1 MLLRLSLVASLVA
14 CAAALHEHGATP
26 LREGDGCVAPGTC
39 VAPAGAK
46 YSRVIVGPKPGQQW
60 NENGGFC
67 GAWSVQ
73 QCALAHGAWISQDL
87 VRKANAASPPP
98 HTMHGDADEGY
109 EVMPSNVGY
118 GAKNLRLAFEE
129 WDYTQPSPQA
139 PAFKK
144 WLKAQ
149 LVQGRAIVWFPIC
162 KGDGHECYPGSC
174 PNGGACDHVEGIPI
188 WGANLGLAD

>member
-39 VAPAGAK
+39 VPPAGAK

-109 EVMPSNVGY
+109 EVMPSNV
-118 GAKNLRLAFEE
+118 AFTARALKLAYDE
-129 WDYTQPSPQA
+129 WDYIQS
-139 PAFKK
+139 
-144 WLKAQ
+144 LS
-149 LVQGRAIVWFPIC
+149 GECAIVMRSTVGEHSYVIHTGYF
-162 KGDGHECYPGSC
+162 GRVAGS
-174 PNGGACDHVEGIPI
+174 HSR
-188 WGANLGLAD
+188 L